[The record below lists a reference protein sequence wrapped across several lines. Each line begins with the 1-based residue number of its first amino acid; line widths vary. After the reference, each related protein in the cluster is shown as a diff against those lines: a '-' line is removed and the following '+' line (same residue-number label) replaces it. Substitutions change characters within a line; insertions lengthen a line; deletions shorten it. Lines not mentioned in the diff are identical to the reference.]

1 MKHKRYSKNL
11 RLALVIVIIIG
22 TVVEVTLL
30 QIVRHFLCGE
40 ISESAI
46 QPVNTGFIVVSIAVG
61 IINAIYLFHT
71 ILLSDEMTNRDP
83 LTQVANSDRTM
94 SFAWKKYYRHT
105 LHHYTAMFLN
115 VKDFRYVNNQVGSRV
130 GHDVM
135 HLYATALKNKL
146 GRKNYIGRLGGDNFM
161 IYVHNEELED
171 FLKFLQPVVVHVETE
186 NGPRTLKIYARAG
199 IFHPTE
205 KDDVSHVMAST
216 SVALAYAKYPTEGD
230 LVWFRE
236 EMLSTV
242 LKEKDVLNSFD
253 AALASG
259 EFCANY
265 QPKVDLKTQK
275 ICGCEAL
282 TTWHRNGTVIPPDD
296 FVPYLEKSGK
306 VVELDMFI
314 FRRVCE
320 YIKELQSQ
328 GIEPPLISSNFSKMH
343 LLNPTLAED
352 IIAIVEEYNV
362 DPKYIELE
370 ITESSGYVDMQALD
384 RLVKRVREY
393 GFRVSLDDFGT
404 GYSSLSLLKDMDS
417 DEVKLDKSFLK
428 NMETEDGK
436 QFVRNI
442 IHMIQ
447 DMGREVIC
455 EGIEEKEQLDFLI
468 DANCDKGQGYL
479 FGRAVMKDEFT
490 KILLDEK

>member
-1 MKHKRYSKNL
+1 MKYKKNL

-22 TVVEVTLL
+22 TALEIGLF
-30 QIVRHFLCGE
+30 QIVRNTLKS
-40 ISESAI
+40 IVVESAM
-46 QPVNTGFIVVSIAVG
+46 QPVNTGFIVLSVAVG
-61 IINAIYLFHT
+61 VINLIYLFHT

-83 LTQVANSDRTM
+83 LTQVANGDRTM
-94 SFAWKKYYRHT
+94 AFAWKKYNSHK
-105 LHHYTAMFLN
+105 LVNYTGMFLN
-115 VKDFRYVNNQVGSRV
+115 IKDFRYVNEQVGSRV
-130 GHDVM
+130 GHEVM
-135 HLYATALKNKL
+135 YLYATALKNYL
-146 GRKNYIGRLGGDNFM
+146 GKKNYIGRLGGDNFL
-161 IYVHNEELED
+161 IFVHNEELD
-171 FLKFLQPVVVHVETE
+171 GFLKFIQPVTIHVDTE

-199 IFHPTE
+199 IFRPTE
-205 KDDVSHVMAST
+205 KDDVSRVMAAS
-216 SVALAYAKYPTEGD
+216 SSALAYAKNPAEGD
-230 LVWFRE
+230 MVWFRE
-236 EMLSTV
+236 EMLTNMIS
-242 LKEKDVLNSFD
+242 EKKILNSFD
-253 AALASG
+253 AALNAG
-259 EFCANY
+259 ELCATF

-282 TTWHRNGTVIPPDD
+282 TIWHRNGEVIPPDE

-306 VVELDMFI
+306 VVDLDFFM

-320 YIKELQSQ
+320 YIKELQAAQ
-328 GIEPPLISSNFSKMH
+328 IEPPLISSNFSKMH
-343 LLNPTLAED
+343 LLNPTLADD
-352 IIAIVEEYNV
+352 IIAIVEEYGV

-370 ITESSGYVDMQALD
+370 ITESSGYVDMPALD
-384 RLVKRVREY
+384 KLVKRVREY

-436 QFVRNI
+436 QFIRNI

-468 DANCDKGQGYL
+468 SANCDKGQGYY

-490 KILLDEK
+490 KMLQESK